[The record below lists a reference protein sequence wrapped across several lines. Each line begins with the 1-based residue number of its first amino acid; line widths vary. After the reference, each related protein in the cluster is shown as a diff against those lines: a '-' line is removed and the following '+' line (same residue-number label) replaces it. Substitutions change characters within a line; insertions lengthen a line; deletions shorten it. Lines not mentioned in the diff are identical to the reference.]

1 MLDVSVSYNRYM
13 FLGNEFLTWL
23 WFVIENERGLIDS
36 PEQEPVILGIG
47 NRISFENRLNDDSVE
62 SITIKGD
69 DAGLEEGVLALRKG
83 SLVTE
88 LNISLKIG
96 DGEWRFNV
104 KGESLNFSTLKHPE
118 TAPLETKDDRDG
130 AVLEKAYLY
139 NKAIDVVDHMFKK
152 FMKLRISDSWNGDVV
167 PRMKAWIA
175 S

>member
-1 MLDVSVSYNRYM
+1 MLDVSVSYNRYK

-23 WFVIENERGLIDS
+23 WFVIEKEGRLIEN
-36 PEQEPVILGIG
+36 PEQEPVLLSIG

-62 SITIKGD
+62 TITIKGD
-69 DAGLEEGVLALRKG
+69 DAGLEEGVLSLRKG

-88 LNISLKIG
+88 LNLVLKIG

-118 TAPLETKDDRDG
+118 TAPSETKDDRDG
-130 AVLEKAYLY
+130 VVLEKAYLY
-139 NKAIDVVDHMFKK
+139 NKAIDMVDHMFKK
-152 FMKLRISDSWNGDVV
+152 FMTLRISEQWQTDVV
-167 PRMKAWIA
+167 PRMKEWIA

>member
-1 MLDVSVSYNRYM
+1 MLDVSVSYNRYK

-23 WFVIENERGLIDS
+23 WFVIENERELIEN

-62 SITIKGD
+62 TITIKGD

-88 LNISLKIG
+88 LNISMKIG
-96 DGEWRFNV
+96 ESEWRFNV

-118 TAPLETKDDRDG
+118 TAALETKDDRDG

-152 FMKLRISDSWNGDVV
+152 FMTLRISDKWQGDVV